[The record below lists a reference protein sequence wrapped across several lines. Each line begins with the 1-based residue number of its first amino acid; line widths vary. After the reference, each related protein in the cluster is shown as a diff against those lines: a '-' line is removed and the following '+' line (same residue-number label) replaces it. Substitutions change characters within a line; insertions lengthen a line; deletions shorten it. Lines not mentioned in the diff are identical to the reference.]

1 MQPLLQLYTGAQ
13 MKRTQNL
20 ALLVV
25 ILGAWGLTTVNAQ
38 TPNMQGDQMK
48 SSSKMNSNL
57 NNNRLAH
64 RRTPCGH
71 RRRHSKNLMMKKD
84 SMKETDMM
92 KSDSLKSPEMMKK
105 HE

>member
-48 SSSKMNSNL
+48 SSSKMNSNPKQQSPGSSANTL
-57 NNNRLAH
+57 RSSAPAQQEPDDEKGLDE
-64 RRTPCGH
+64 RD
-71 RRRHSKNLMMKKD
+71 RHD
-84 SMKETDMM
+84 EV
-92 KSDSLKSPEMMKK
+92 
-105 HE
+105 